1 MAQCNSFADNI
12 KHIIEKG
19 LRVRMRKKRDIKM
32 AITQNGLNGRLRVLV
47 VSDYFRR
54 KSFFDR
60 VELISNLLNESDLA
74 PKQRFQVGPIVP
86 LTESEAERMGALSE
100 VMRDA

>member
-1 MAQCNSFADNI
+1 MAQSDLFANDVRRV
-12 KHIIEKG
+12 IEEG
-19 LRVRMRKKRDIKM
+19 LRAHMRKKCDIKM
-32 AITQNGLNGRLRVLV
+32 AITPNGLNGRLRVLV
-47 VSDYFRR
+47 ISDYFHR

-60 VELISNLLNESDLA
+60 IDIISNLLNESCLT

-86 LTESEAERMGALSE
+86 LTEREAEKIGALSE